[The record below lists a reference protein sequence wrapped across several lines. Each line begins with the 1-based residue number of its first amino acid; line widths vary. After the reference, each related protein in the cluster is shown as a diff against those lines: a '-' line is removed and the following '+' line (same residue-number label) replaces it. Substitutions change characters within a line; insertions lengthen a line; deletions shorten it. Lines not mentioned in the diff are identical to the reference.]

1 MSFELLKV
9 RPEIVRALK
18 EHGIVTPTQI
28 QEKTI
33 PAILSGKDVIGIS
46 KTGSG
51 KTAAFGIPIIER
63 VSPGSGVQALIVVPT
78 RELVVQI
85 AKELHTFARYMHCS
99 IATVYGGVGLG
110 PQVSQISKSEIVVGT
125 PGRLL
130 DHLERNSLK
139 LSAIKCVV
147 LDEADKMVDM
157 GFIQDIKRIMD
168 QTPNARQVLLF
179 GATISEEVNV
189 IKQRYMKSPVTMQA
203 ERQVKTEYLKQYY
216 YEVQQH
222 EKFSLLVHLLKKEE
236 TGRTIIFCST
246 RSTVELVAKNLRAN
260 GIKAEMIHGNLDQNK
275 RLRVIENFHNSDSGI
290 LVASAVA
297 ARGINIKD
305 VTHVFN
311 YDLSR
316 DPEEYIHRIGRTA
329 RAGESGKAITLLSQ
343 KDHDAFRSIL
353 SRFDVQVEKVVP
365 ESYPRLHFEVLQR
378 RGPYGG
384 SSYGRNSGNRRGYG
398 GRSHEGRVSHGSRES
413 YGSDSAHRGPRRFHS
428 SGRPRFSSR

>member
-1 MSFELLKV
+1 MTFEMLKV

-18 EHGIVTPTQI
+18 EHGIETPTQI

-33 PAILSGKDVIGIS
+33 PAIFAGKDVIGIS

-51 KTAAFGIPIIER
+51 KTAAFGIPMIEK
-63 VSPGSGVQALIVVPT
+63 VVPGNSAQVLIVVPT

-85 AKELHTFARYMHCS
+85 AKELQNFGRYMQVS
-99 IATVYGGVGLG
+99 IATVFGGVGFE
-110 PQVSQISKSEIVVGT
+110 PQVRQISKSEIIVGT

-130 DHLERNSLK
+130 DHIERNTLK
-139 LSAIKCVV
+139 LSRITCVI

-157 GFIQDIKRIMD
+157 GFIQDIKKIMD
-168 QTPNARQVLLF
+168 NTPSGRQVLLF
-179 GATISEEVNV
+179 GATISEEIGV
-189 IKQRYMKSPVTMQA
+189 IKNRYMKSPLTLQA
-203 ERQVKTEYLKQYY
+203 EKHVKTEYLKQYY

-246 RSTVELVAKNLRAN
+246 RSTVELVAKNLRSQ

-275 RLRVIENFHNSDSGI
+275 RLRVIEQFHNSDSGI

-365 ESYPRLHFEVLQR
+365 ENYPRLHFEVLQR

-398 GRSHEGRVSHGSRES
+398 GRSNEGRVSRES